1 MLNSKNDP
9 GTPGVCATCAA
20 LGGRLPCRC
29 GMPCPELKK
38 HIGPGIPGIRG
49 MPIPSIDIPQAT
61 GYSTRLSILN
71 WPGIWGS
78 VKMVSFVF
86 FCCGNCNFGFW
97 IQGRMAQ
104 KLRHPIICG
113 SKMAAKKPSNLRAQG
128 FGAADW
134 VGTQRIA
141 VHKQNTYLH
150 KLYIT
155 LYTLHDIAVQYI
167 ILHTVD
173 TVHTTHIGHRV
184 H

>member
-1 MLNSKNDP
+1 
-9 GTPGVCATCAA
+9 
-20 LGGRLPCRC
+20 
-29 GMPCPELKK
+29 
-38 HIGPGIPGIRG
+38 
-49 MPIPSIDIPQAT
+49 
-61 GYSTRLSILN
+61 
-71 WPGIWGS
+71 
-78 VKMVSFVF
+78 
-86 FCCGNCNFGFW
+86 
-97 IQGRMAQ
+97 MAQ

>member
-1 MLNSKNDP
+1 
-9 GTPGVCATCAA
+9 
-20 LGGRLPCRC
+20 
-29 GMPCPELKK
+29 
-38 HIGPGIPGIRG
+38 
-49 MPIPSIDIPQAT
+49 
-61 GYSTRLSILN
+61 
-71 WPGIWGS
+71 
-78 VKMVSFVF
+78 MVSFVF

-141 VHKQNTYLH
+141 VHKQNTYYINYILH
-150 KLYIT
+150 CIT

>member
-1 MLNSKNDP
+1 MCSP
-9 GTPGVCATCAA
+9 RGAA
-20 LGGRLPCRC
+20 PMALWHA
-29 GMPCPELKK
+29 MSWAKK
-38 HIGPGIPGIRG
+38 THIGPGIPGIRG

-71 WPGIWGS
+71 GPGIWGS
-78 VKMVSFVF
+78 VKVVLF
-86 FCCGNCNFGFW
+86 FFLWKLQFW

-104 KLRHPIICG
+104 KLRHPIISG

-150 KLYIT
+150 KLYIA
-155 LYTLHDIAVQYI
+155 LYYI
-167 ILHTVD
+167 VYITWHCS
-173 TVHTTHIGHRV
+173 TVHYITYSTYSTYNTYRT
-184 H
+184 